1 MLTKLNKALIKISI
15 SRLID
20 GVALA
25 AAYGSIVSLLMVI
38 YPNHTGL
45 IVSSVE
51 GFFGVGLTFGKSI
64 NSMCLLCDSM
74 SFNPQQLLRLTL
86 YDCL

>member
-38 YPNHTGL
+38 YPNHTGF

-51 GFFGVGLTFGKSI
+51 GFFGVGLTFGRSI
-64 NSMCLLCDSM
+64 GGIILK
-74 SFNPQQLLRLTL
+74 
-86 YDCL
+86 

>member
-1 MLTKLNKALIKISI
+1 M
-15 SRLID
+15 
-20 GVALA
+20 ALA

-38 YPNHTGL
+38 YPNHTGF

-64 NSMCLLCDSM
+64 GGMFLK
-74 SFNPQQLLRLTL
+74 
-86 YDCL
+86 